1 MKQQILDALKA
12 KFEGVSDAILG
23 RIAEKLAKTATT
35 AEDVETAVAGVTFQQ
50 VLESYGDSRAT
61 EAQQSAVTNYEK
73 KHNLKDG
80 KPIETK
86 QEPKPQPQPQNGGE
100 QVPAWAK
107 ELIESNKKAYEEINR
122 LKAERT
128 TETRQAQL
136 SKLTEKL
143 PEPIRKA
150 YGRISVDNMTD
161 EDFTALLND
170 VNGETEAISQT
181 LNTPRGGSGRPFVA
195 VGAGDK
201 LTKAQE
207 AAIAHREGAPTPDG
221 QPF

>member
-1 MKQQILDALKA
+1 M
-12 KFEGVSDAILG
+12 
-23 RIAEKLAKTATT
+23 
-35 AEDVETAVAGVTFQQ
+35 AGVTFQQ

-61 EAQQSAVTNYEK
+61 EAQQSAVSNYEK

-80 KPIETK
+80 KPIEK
-86 QEPKPQPQPQNGGE
+86 QEPPKPTPPTGGE
-100 QVPAWAK
+100 DVPAWAK

-195 VGAGDK
+195 AGAGDR

-207 AAIAHREGAPTPDG
+207 EAIAQREGAPKPDG

>member
-23 RIAEKLAKTATT
+23 RIADKLAKTATT
-35 AEDVETAVAGVTFQQ
+35 AEEVETAVAGVTFQQ

-61 EAQQSAVTNYEK
+61 EAQQSAVSNYEK

-80 KPIETK
+80 KPIEK
-86 QEPKPQPQPQNGGE
+86 QEPPKPTPPTGGE
-100 QVPAWAK
+100 DVPAWAK

-195 VGAGDK
+195 AGAGDR

-207 AAIAHREGAPTPDG
+207 EAITKQIGAPAPDG

>member
-1 MKQQILDALKA
+1 M
-12 KFEGVSDAILG
+12 
-23 RIAEKLAKTATT
+23 
-35 AEDVETAVAGVTFQQ
+35 
-50 VLESYGDSRAT
+50 
-61 EAQQSAVTNYEK
+61 
-73 KHNLKDG
+73 
-80 KPIETK
+80 
-86 QEPKPQPQPQNGGE
+86 
-100 QVPAWAK
+100 
-107 ELIESNKKAYEEINR
+107 
-122 LKAERT
+122 KAERT
-128 TETRQAQL
+128 TETRQAKL

-195 VGAGDK
+195 AGAGDR

-207 AAIAHREGAPTPDG
+207 EAITKQIGAPAPDG

>member
-1 MKQQILDALKA
+1 MKQTILDALKA

-23 RIAEKLAKTATT
+23 RIADKLAKTATT
-35 AEDVETAVAGVTFQQ
+35 AEEVETAVAGVTFQQ

-61 EAQQSAVTNYEK
+61 EAQQSAVSNYEK

-80 KPIETK
+80 KPIEK
-86 QEPKPQPQPQNGGE
+86 QEPPKPTPPTGGE
-100 QVPAWAK
+100 DVPAWAK

-195 VGAGDK
+195 AGAGDR

-207 AAIAHREGAPTPDG
+207 EAIAQREGAPKPDG

>member
-12 KFEGVSDAILG
+12 KYEGVSDAILG
-23 RIAEKLAKTATT
+23 RIADKLAKTATT

-61 EAQQSAVTNYEK
+61 EAQQSAVKNYES

-80 KPIETK
+80 KPIEK

-100 QVPAWAK
+100 PVPAWAQA
-107 ELIESNKKAYEEINR
+107 LIDSNKAMSDEIQR
-122 LKAERT
+122 LKTERT
-128 TETRQAQL
+128 TDTRKQQL
-136 SKLTEKL
+136 SKVVEKL
-143 PEPIRKA
+143 PDSIRKV
-150 YGRISVDNMTD
+150 YDRIPVNQMSDD
-161 EDFTALLND
+161 DFNAMLTD
-170 VNGETEAISQT
+170 VNGEVESISQSIA
-181 LNTPRGGSGRPFVA
+181 TPARGNRPFVA
-195 VGAGDK
+195 AANSGDK

-207 AAIAHREGAPTPDG
+207 DAIAHREGAPTPDG

>member
-1 MKQQILDALKA
+1 MKQQILESLKA

-35 AEDVETAVAGVTFQQ
+35 AEEVETAVAGVTFQQ

-61 EAQQSAVTNYEK
+61 EAQQSAVSNYEK

-80 KPIETK
+80 KPIEK
-86 QEPKPQPQPQNGGE
+86 QEPPKPTPPTGGE
-100 QVPAWAK
+100 DVPAWAK

-195 VGAGDK
+195 AGAGDR

-207 AAIAHREGAPTPDG
+207 EAIAQREGAPKPDG

>member
-1 MKQQILDALKA
+1 MKQVILDALKA
-12 KFEGVSDAILG
+12 KYEGVSEKILD
-23 RIAEKLAKTATT
+23 RIADKLAKTVTKQ
-35 AEDVETAVAGVTFQQ
+35 EDVQTAVDGVTFQQ

-61 EAQQSAVTNYEK
+61 EAQATAVKNYEA

-80 KPIETK
+80 KPIEK
-86 QEPKPQPQPQNGGE
+86 QEPPKQTPPIGGDD
-100 QVPAWAK
+100 VPAWAK

-122 LKAERT
+122 LKAART

-170 VNGETEAISQT
+170 VNGEAEAISQT
-181 LNTPRGGSGRPFVA
+181 LSTKGGGNRPFTA
-195 VGAGDK
+195 TGGAGDT
-201 LTKAQE
+201 LTKEQQS
-207 AAIAHREGAPTPDG
+207 AIAKREGAQVPDG
-221 QPF
+221 QYF